1 MSFINNNWWL
11 VPLIIT
17 IFSGILCPAMGT
29 VLITHK
35 RLLQVNLISH
45 CVLPGL
51 ALALALGIH
60 PSIGGV
66 ISGLLGS
73 VIAESL
79 TNRKSENYEAVM
91 NTILAG
97 MLGFGVL
104 IIPLLGIRI
113 DLEAVLFGDLLTA
126 NFGDLLRTII
136 AFLVFIT
143 LIQIACILKIQNLII
158 FILPIC
164 LFWGRFSNLFF
175 IEKFKY
181 MSYKKKSISHKKFW
195 NGLKKESLISIF
207 FLLIFIPYQLVSITS
222 QEILIKFLILIL
234 IGLFLSY
241 LIPKMLGN
249 KIGGFNGDACGAS
262 VVLVE
267 TAMIFMHA
275 ILL

>member
-73 VIAESL
+73 VIVEGL

-136 AFLVFIT
+136 AFLVFIGLVTFGYEKVAYVGLDPEGASASGINVSLLNLSLSFTTALVIVSSMSAVGVILVIALLSTPT
-143 LIQIACILKIQNLII
+143 LLGLNKAHSLRIAMMRSSFFGLCISLLG
-158 FILPIC
+158 FVL
-164 LFWGRFSNLFF
+164 
-175 IEKFKY
+175 
-181 MSYKKKSISHKKFW
+181 
-195 NGLKKESLISIF
+195 SLIF
-207 FLLIFIPYQLVSITS
+207 N
-222 QEILIKFLILIL
+222 
-234 IGLFLSY
+234 LSPGPAISVICVASL
-241 LIPKMLGN
+241 LIPKLR
-249 KIGGFNGDACGAS
+249 K
-262 VVLVE
+262 
-267 TAMIFMHA
+267 
-275 ILL
+275 

>member
-1 MSFINNNWWL
+1 MNNIWWF

-51 ALALALGIH
+51 ALALALGIP

-73 VIAESL
+73 VVAESL
-79 TNRKSENYEAVM
+79 TNRKSENYEAIM

-126 NFGDLLRTII
+126 NLGDLLRTLV
-136 AFLVFIT
+136 AFSVFIF
-143 LIQIACILKIQNLII
+143 LIT
-158 FILPIC
+158 F
-164 LFWGRFSNLFF
+164 GY
-175 IEKFKY
+175 EKVVY
-181 MSYKKKSISHKKFW
+181 V
-195 NGLKKESLISIF
+195 GLDPEGASASGINVSLLNF
-207 FLLIFIPYQLVSITS
+207 FLSLTTALVIVSS
-222 QEILIKFLILIL
+222 MSAVGVILVIALLSTPTL
-234 IGLFLSY
+234 LGL
-241 LIPKMLGN
+241 N
-249 KIGGFNGDACGAS
+249 KAS
-262 VVLVE
+262 SLR
-267 TAMIFMHA
+267 TAMIKSSFFGLCICLLGFILSMIFNLSPGPA
-275 ILL
+275 ISVICVLTLFIPKVSK

>member
-1 MSFINNNWWL
+1 MSFINSTWWL
-11 VPLIIT
+11 LPLLIT

-66 ISGLLGS
+66 ISGLTGA

-79 TNRKSENYEAVM
+79 TNKKSENYEAIM

-97 MLGFGVL
+97 MLGLGVL

-126 NFGDLLRTII
+126 NFGDLIRTLI
-136 AFLVFIT
+136 AFSVFTCLMTLGYEKIIYVGLDPEGASAYGINVSLLNLILSFTTALVIVSSMSAVGVILVIALLSTPTLLGVSKAKSLRIAMIKSSIFGLLISIIGFTISMIFNLSPGPAISVICVISLVFIR
-143 LIQIACILKIQNLII
+143 
-158 FILPIC
+158 
-164 LFWGRFSNLFF
+164 G
-175 IEKFKY
+175 EK
-181 MSYKKKSISHKKFW
+181 H
-195 NGLKKESLISIF
+195 
-207 FLLIFIPYQLVSITS
+207 
-222 QEILIKFLILIL
+222 
-234 IGLFLSY
+234 
-241 LIPKMLGN
+241 
-249 KIGGFNGDACGAS
+249 
-262 VVLVE
+262 
-267 TAMIFMHA
+267 
-275 ILL
+275 